1 MLLYLFKSEG
11 IIAALVPVALAVD
24 GMEIEAAGAGGLLPI
39 AALGACDALHVDWS
53 AAGAGVA
60 MPMPIPM
67 AMEMLKAAAKAA
79 RGCAAKRH
87 AIGTRSGSEPGA
99 AVDRS
104 CRQRTRDRGE
114 GGAPHQ
120 GQHDTAR
127 AFHDVSFAEAANV
140 ADGRAIRQGE
150 GGDFTTSP
158 WGYNGKVFCMN
169 EEGKTYVIR
178 AGDKYELLDSNDLG
192 EMTLATPALV
202 GDRLILRTENHL
214 YAIRGT
220 R

>member
-1 MLLYLFKSEG
+1 MLLYLFKCEG

-53 AAGAGVA
+53 AAGVGVA
-60 MPMPIPM
+60 MPM

-104 CRQRTRDRGE
+104 CRQRTRDRAE

-150 GGDFTTSP
+150 GGDFTASCGGFQLRPEKPKACANAPKPPRLTPPDSVAPDDEPWLDESP
-158 WGYNGKVFCMN
+158 PKKLRCM
-169 EEGKTYVIR
+169 V
-178 AGDKYELLDSNDLG
+178 
-192 EMTLATPALV
+192 
-202 GDRLILRTENHL
+202 RL
-214 YAIRGT
+214 
-220 R
+220 

>member
-53 AAGAGVA
+53 AAGVGVA
-60 MPMPIPM
+60 MPM

-104 CRQRTRDRGE
+104 CRQRTRDRAE

-127 AFHDVSFAEAANV
+127 AFHDEAPGLSCVAILLKAGRSGKLKRGSFHRIVRN
-140 ADGRAIRQGE
+140 IRGDAPDLFFPLFPLLRGE
-150 GGDFTTSP
+150 GRSKG
-158 WGYNGKVFCMN
+158 
-169 EEGKTYVIR
+169 
-178 AGDKYELLDSNDLG
+178 LLPRKG
-192 EMTLATPALV
+192 
-202 GDRLILRTENHL
+202 
-214 YAIRGT
+214 
-220 R
+220 